1 MEAPVLRTEDLN
13 AGYGK
18 MHILFDITLA
28 FPEKKVT
35 VIVGPNGSGKSTLL
49 KTIFG
54 LAKVISGKIYLKTQ
68 EITSK
73 PPHDIAKMGIA
84 YLPQTQN
91 IFENLS
97 VQENLTMA
105 AYTLSKEE
113 ANAKVEEVLSIF
125 PLLRAYMKQKA
136 GRLSGGERQMLA
148 TAMALMRSPEILMF
162 DEPTA
167 ALSPKISHQLINI
180 IRDLN
185 TKKEKTII
193 LVEQNAKLAL
203 EISDYAVIM
212 GSGRVTYKGEGRRL
226 LEDPE
231 LGALYLG
238 LKARH

>member
-113 ANAKVEEVLSIF
+113 ASAKVEEVLSIF

-238 LKARH
+238 LKARQ

>member
-105 AYTLSKEE
+105 AYTLSKEK

-238 LKARH
+238 LKARQ

>member
-238 LKARH
+238 LKARQ

>member
-238 LKARH
+238 LRARQ

>member
-1 MEAPVLRTEDLN
+1 MLRTEDLN

-238 LKARH
+238 LKARQ

>member
-1 MEAPVLRTEDLN
+1 MLRTEDLN

-113 ANAKVEEVLSIF
+113 ASAKVEEVLSIF

-162 DEPTA
+162 D
-167 ALSPKISHQLINI
+167 
-180 IRDLN
+180 
-185 TKKEKTII
+185 
-193 LVEQNAKLAL
+193 
-203 EISDYAVIM
+203 
-212 GSGRVTYKGEGRRL
+212 
-226 LEDPE
+226 
-231 LGALYLG
+231 
-238 LKARH
+238 

>member
-1 MEAPVLRTEDLN
+1 
-13 AGYGK
+13 
-18 MHILFDITLA
+18 
-28 FPEKKVT
+28 
-35 VIVGPNGSGKSTLL
+35 
-49 KTIFG
+49 
-54 LAKVISGKIYLKTQ
+54 
-68 EITSK
+68 
-73 PPHDIAKMGIA
+73 
-84 YLPQTQN
+84 
-91 IFENLS
+91 
-97 VQENLTMA
+97 
-105 AYTLSKEE
+105 
-113 ANAKVEEVLSIF
+113 
-125 PLLRAYMKQKA
+125 
-136 GRLSGGERQMLA
+136 
-148 TAMALMRSPEILMF
+148 MF

-238 LKARH
+238 LKARQ